1 MRGALQRGDEE
12 GAREAGAR
20 FAAITDSSFAGP
32 VAPDQAVAY
41 ATMLLSLR
49 DSTEAIA
56 QLDAMLDGLW
66 RSRNIL
72 LEVTPQAGAIGR
84 AILLRAQLAA
94 RRGDRQAAQ
103 RRVRDVDLL
112 WRNADPQLRMP
123 LDSLRRQ
130 L

>member
-1 MRGALQRGDEE
+1 
-12 GAREAGAR
+12 
-20 FAAITDSSFAGP
+20 
-32 VAPDQAVAY
+32 
-41 ATMLLSLR
+41 MLLSLR